1 MSKNLVIVESPAK
14 SASIEKYLGK
24 DFKVLASYGHV
35 RDLPSKSGS
44 VDPDNQFA
52 MHYKVSDGSE
62 KNLKAI
68 AKAAEQAEAVYL
80 ATDPDREGEAIA
92 WHVLA
97 ELERRLPKKIDNIN
111 IYRSVFTEITKS
123 AVVHAIQNPR
133 TLNQDLIDAQQAR
146 RALDYLV
153 GFTLSPVLWRKVR
166 KGLSAGRVQSVA
178 LRLICEREDEIEA
191 FKPDEFWTIE
201 GQFTTPTQEKLTAK
215 LHTFAGKKVEKFSFT
230 NETDTMNAVTTLQP
244 ETYSITN
251 VETKQAKRNPV
262 PPFMTSTLQQEASSK
277 LGFGARKTMTTAQR
291 LYEAGL
297 ITYMRTDSVN
307 LSGDALKMLR
317 SEITSRYGSKYL
329 SEKEIHYK
337 SKSQNAQEAHEA
349 IRPTNA
355 GKKGHELGL
364 EADQA
369 KLYDLIWQR
378 AMACQMAPSQFEQ
391 TALTITSAHEKHS
404 FRATGRVLIFDG
416 FLKVYLEHG
425 MNIDDNLLPAVKQ
438 GDDLA
443 VQKIVPEQ
451 HFTEPPPR
459 YNEAS
464 LVKTLE
470 EYGIG
475 RPSTYATIISTIQ
488 DRGYVR
494 QEQRRFYPEDVGRI
508 VSKFLTEHFTQYV
521 DYNFTAD
528 MEEKLDEIAR
538 GETAWIPVLDKFWHP
553 FKKLS
558 DEKIETV
565 KKSDVTSEATGETCP
580 TCKIGELVIRLGRY
594 GKFKACNR
602 YPECTH
608 AEPLE
613 GAENAPNEPKPE
625 PKKTGVTCPSCKVGE
640 LVQRKSRR
648 GTFFYSCDQYPTCK
662 YAVWDL
668 PINEPC
674 PSCGWPILTQKETKR
689 FGTVKKCPQKEC
701 GWQDKETVKRKKTG

>member
-1 MSKNLVIVESPAK
+1 MSKNIVIVESPAK

-44 VDPDNQFA
+44 VDPDNNFA
-52 MHYKVSDGSE
+52 MHYKVAEGSE

-68 AKAAEQAEAVYL
+68 AKAVEQAEAVYL

-92 WHVLA
+92 WHVLE
-97 ELERRLPKKIDNIN
+97 ELNRRLPKKMADTKV
-111 IYRSVFTEITKS
+111 YRSVFTEITKS
-123 AVVHAIQNPR
+123 AVQDAVENPR
-133 TLNQDLIDAQQAR
+133 TLNQHLIDAQQAR

-191 FKPDEFWTIE
+191 FNPEEFWTIE
-201 GQFTTPTQEKLTAK
+201 GQFQTPDNQPLSAK

-230 NETDTMNAVTTLQP
+230 NETDAYNAVTALKQEP
-244 ETYSITN
+244 YSITD
-251 VETKQAKRNPV
+251 VEKKQAKRNPT

-277 LGFGARKTMTTAQR
+277 LGYGARKTMTTAQR
-291 LYEAGL
+291 LYEAGH

-307 LSGDALKMLR
+307 LAADAIQMLR
-317 SEITSRYGSKYL
+317 SEIKSRYGNKYL
-329 SEKEIHYK
+329 PEKEIYYK

-355 GKKGHELGL
+355 AKKGKDLGL

-378 AMACQMAPSQFEQ
+378 AMACQMAPAQFEQ
-391 TALTITSAHEKHS
+391 TALTIATPEVKHM
-404 FRATGRVLIFDG
+404 FRATGRILIFDG

-425 MNIDDNLLPAVKQ
+425 MNIDDNLLPPVNKA
-438 GDDLA
+438 DDLA
-443 VQKIVPEQ
+443 VQNIVPEQ

-464 LVKTLE
+464 LVKALE

-538 GETAWIPVLDKFWHP
+538 GETRWIPVLDTFWHP
-553 FKKLS
+553 FKQLS

-580 TCKIGELVIRLGRY
+580 TCQEGELVIRLGRY

-602 YPECTH
+602 YPNCTH

-613 GAENAPNEPKPE
+613 GEGTAPNEPKPE
-625 PKKTGVTCPSCKVGE
+625 PKKTGVQCPKCKKGE

-662 YAVWDL
+662 YAVWDW

-674 PSCGWPILTQKETKR
+674 PSCGWPVLTQKETKR

-701 GWQDKETVKRKKTG
+701 GWQDKETVKRKKAG